1 MQSVATV
8 IAWLA
13 FAGAI
18 ASWIAGVVFFVRT
31 LSAISG
37 DRRLMWLAVVAWPF
51 AVSRIRGAGA
61 ADAANV
67 NKALVAFMACVLVGV
82 AAFAASANLH
92 RFAK

>member
-8 IAWLA
+8 IAYLA
-13 FAGAI
+13 FAGAT
-18 ASWIAGVVFFVRT
+18 ASWVAGVVFFVRT

-67 NKALVAFMACVLVGV
+67 NKALVAFMACILVGV

>member
-8 IAWLA
+8 IAYLA

-18 ASWIAGVVFFVRT
+18 VSWVAGVVFFVRT

-37 DRRLMWLAVVAWPF
+37 DRRLLWLAAVAWPF

-67 NKALVAFMACVLVGV
+67 NKALVAFMACILVV
-82 AAFAASANLH
+82 
-92 RFAK
+92 

>member
-8 IAWLA
+8 IAYLA

-37 DRRLMWLAVVAWPF
+37 DRRLLWLAVVAWPF

-67 NKALVAFMACVLVGV
+67 NKALVAFMACILVGV

>member
-1 MQSVATV
+1 MQSAATV
-8 IAWLA
+8 IAYLA

-37 DRRLMWLAVVAWPF
+37 DRRLLWLAVVAWPF

-61 ADAANV
+61 PDAANV
-67 NKALVAFMACVLVGV
+67 NKALVAFMACILVGV

>member
-1 MQSVATV
+1 MQSAATV
-8 IAWLA
+8 IAYLA
-13 FAGAI
+13 FAGAV
-18 ASWIAGVVFFVRT
+18 ASWFAGVVFFVRT

-37 DRRLMWLAVVAWPF
+37 DRRLLWLAVVAWPF

-67 NKALVAFMACVLVGV
+67 NKALVAFMACILVGV

>member
-8 IAWLA
+8 IAYLA
-13 FAGAI
+13 FAGAV
-18 ASWIAGVVFFVRT
+18 ASWVVGLVFFVRT

-37 DRRLMWLAVVAWPF
+37 DRRLIWLAVVAWPF
-51 AVSRIRGAGA
+51 AVSRLRGAAA

-67 NKALVAFMACVLVGV
+67 NKALVAFMACILVGV
-82 AAFAASANLH
+82 AAFAAAINLH